1 MQEIIV
7 YVIVLAAVI
16 LAVRYA
22 IRKLGGKG
30 QQQQEACSGCPLKDN
45 CGKRG
50 SGRSGQKG
58 KAGEQCTERDKQY
71 IK

>member
-7 YVIVLAAVI
+7 YVIVLAAVVI
-16 LAVRYA
+16 TVRYA

-30 QQQQEACSGCPLKDN
+30 QKKQEACSGCPLKDN
-45 CGKRG
+45 CGKAG
-50 SGRSGQKG
+50 AAKN
-58 KAGEQCTERDKQY
+58 KDGEQCTERNKC